1 MDRQLVAKTWINY
14 GLTDLYFAFDSDDDA
29 FSDNVLF
36 SEIMGLEKFL
46 KAVLLFHLHRE
57 YESLTYQ
64 DAKEKINNLA
74 KSNKMSHNFEA
85 MFSELSKFVPDNVAR
100 IMESDFDGYIGSELI
115 KAVYAGYME
124 TRYPVPVAISDS
136 FPIAIETSINDVEEF
151 IPVHDS
157 GATEYS
163 VFTHDP
169 LWSSGIT
176 KFIYAVCNVCFA
188 SLASEIDFT
197 DLTNQFSQR
206 FSHKE
211 SFRRFNNLFWVNNP
225 LNGTSLCGVQ
235 FHAD

>member
-1 MDRQLVAKTWINY
+1 MNRQQVAKTWINY

-46 KAVLLFHLHRE
+46 KAVLLFHLHQE
-57 YESLTYQ
+57 YEGLTYQ

-74 KSNKMSHNFEA
+74 KSKKMSHNFEA
-85 MFSELSKFVPDNVAR
+85 MFSELSKFIPDNVAR
-100 IMESDFDGYIGSELI
+100 IMESD
-115 KAVYAGYME
+115 
-124 TRYPVPVAISDS
+124 S
-136 FPIAIETSINDVEEF
+136 FPITLENNIIDVEEF
-151 IPVHDS
+151 IPVQDS
-157 GATEYS
+157 GTIEYS
-163 VFTHDP
+163 AFTHDP

-188 SLASEIDFT
+188 SLSSEIDFT
-197 DLTNQFSQR
+197 DLINQFSQR

-211 SFRRFNNLFWVNNP
+211 SLLQFNNLFWVNNP